1 MLYTSLYIKIIIKQ
15 KKIRKI
21 CRIIYILLYKISI
34 LRQSIL
40 EVYFGINKL
49 TKTYLSAI
57 ESNSVNVIIA
67 CAPLLP
73 VPEKTFQYSVQ
84 GLQQLIYRK
93 ILTTK
98 NFSVMIFIFK
108 YI

>member
-1 MLYTSLYIKIIIKQ
+1 M
-15 KKIRKI
+15 RKNFVA
-21 CRIIYILLYKISI
+21 YFTTVYKISI
-34 LRQSIL
+34 LLRQSIL

-49 TKTYLSAI
+49 TKTYLSL

-98 NFSVMIFIFK
+98 NFFCNDFHFQV